1 MRVST
6 KKFKLKCLFIKIQLL
21 FLLEMLN
28 IIFQLA
34 KVDEFPSQKVAKI
47 MSESNIRNINRGLSN
62 INNPV
67 VPYHNSHNAK
77 MINGQL
83 EQDLDE
89 LINRLNGTVDTNDL
103 SNIKKSEVIDLY
115 RHKIILLNSNLK
127 SATKALEQS
136 AAEVNELLMKET
148 FASKISEKQELLYW
162 GVQLDNERMELEIS
176 ELDHYSQTLKLS
188 VASFQKKICKEEKA
202 RVEVMKVVTLKEHE
216 IQGN

>member
-1 MRVST
+1 
-6 KKFKLKCLFIKIQLL
+6 
-21 FLLEMLN
+21 MLN

-34 KVDEFPSQKVAKI
+34 KVDEFPNQKVAKI
-47 MSESNIRNINRGLSN
+47 MSESNIRNINRGLSKM
-62 INNPV
+62 NNPV

-89 LINRLNGTVDTNDL
+89 LITRLNGTVDTNDL

-127 SATKALEQS
+127 SVTKSLEQS

-148 FASKISEKQELLYW
+148 FASKIAEKQELLYW

-202 RVEVMKVVTLKEHE
+202 RAEVMKVVTLKEHE